1 LEEKMGTTLLQYNI
15 YSDTKSNLIK
25 DINNYEKV
33 HIVSGN
39 PEVLFQGLNDNTLF
53 NNFTS
58 RNSIIIP
65 DGVGTVIASK
75 MVKEPVKEKIAG
87 IEVMDDI
94 VKFCV
99 DNNEGIYLVG
109 ASEEVLTLCIENLR
123 KKYPTINILGHHN
136 GFFDLDNCDEIISDI
151 MDKKPYALFVAMG
164 APRQEKFIIKYMDSL
179 PCKIFM
185 GVGGSFDVIAGKVN
199 RAPQWMIN
207 VGLEWFY
214 RVAKEPWRIKRLS
227 SIPKFFVKVAKT
239 SSKNK

>member
-1 LEEKMGTTLLQYNI
+1 MGTTLLQYNI

-39 PEVLFQGLNDNTLF
+39 PEVLFQGLNDSTLF

-109 ASEEVLTLCIENLR
+109 ASEEVLALCIENLR

-136 GFFDLDNCDEIISDI
+136 GFFDLNNCDEIISDI
-151 MDKKPYALFVAMG
+151 SDKKPYALFVAMG

-207 VGLEWFY
+207 LGLEWFY

-227 SIPKFFVKVAKT
+227 SIPKFLVKVAKT

>member
-39 PEVLFQGLNDNTLF
+39 PEVLFQGLNDSTLF

-109 ASEEVLTLCIENLR
+109 ASEEVLILCIENLR

-136 GFFDLDNCDEIISDI
+136 GFFDLNNCDEIISDI
-151 MDKKPYALFVAMG
+151 TDKKPYALFVAMG

-207 VGLEWFY
+207 LGLEWFY

-227 SIPKFFVKVAKT
+227 SIPKFLVKVAKT

>member
-39 PEVLFQGLNDNTLF
+39 PEVLFQGLNDSTLF

-109 ASEEVLTLCIENLR
+109 ASEEVLALCIENLR

-136 GFFDLDNCDEIISDI
+136 GFFDLNNCDEIILDI
-151 MDKKPYALFVAMG
+151 TDKKPYALFVAMG

-207 VGLEWFY
+207 LGLEWFY

-227 SIPKFFVKVAKT
+227 SIPKFLVKVAKER
-239 SSKNK
+239 

>member
-1 LEEKMGTTLLQYNI
+1 MGTTLLQYNI

-227 SIPKFFVKVAKT
+227 SIPKFLIKVAKT

>member
-1 LEEKMGTTLLQYNI
+1 MGTTLLQYNI

-39 PEVLFQGLNDNTLF
+39 PEVLFQGLNDSTLF

-109 ASEEVLTLCIENLR
+109 ASEEVLALCIENLR

-136 GFFDLDNCDEIISDI
+136 GFFDLNNCDEIILDI
-151 MDKKPYALFVAMG
+151 TDKKPYALFVAMG

-207 VGLEWFY
+207 LGLEWFY

-227 SIPKFFVKVAKT
+227 SIPKFLVKVAKER
-239 SSKNK
+239 